1 MSKNMQH
8 THHIRANIY
17 LCFATNQRVE
27 QFLLGVAAKM
37 FRYLS
42 NNQLRKEM

>member
-1 MSKNMQH
+1 MQH
-8 THHIRANIY
+8 THHIRANIF
-17 LCFATNQRVE
+17 LCFERNQRAK

-42 NNQLRKEM
+42 NNLLHKEM